1 MIIGI
6 PKEIKQDEYRV
17 GITPSGVDLLS
28 SSGHRVL
35 IETGAGIGSGYTDD
49 DYIASGADIIKD
61 KVRLFKDSEMIIKVK
76 EPLPSEYKLFK
87 EGQIVFT
94 YFHFSSNKELTQ
106 AMLDRKVISVAY
118 ETMETE
124 KGELPLLAPMS
135 EIAGKMAGQLAA
147 QYLDINRGGSGKLIG
162 GLTGVAPAKIVVIG
176 AGSAGAS
183 AAKICSGMGGDVK
196 LFDINIE
203 KLKSLEGHVEKNI
216 HLLYSSPHDLFESI
230 EEADV
235 IIGAVY
241 IPGARAPKIISRKTV
256 ESLKPRTVIIDV
268 CIDQGGCI
276 ETSRPTTHSDP
287 TFEIGGVVHYC
298 VANMPGAFPKT
309 STLALTNATL
319 KYAADIANKGF
330 NRAITEDR
338 VLAKG
343 LNTYL
348 GKVTCMPVAEA
359 HGLKY
364 FPIEGIDI
372 KKAS

>member
-6 PKEIKQDEYRV
+6 PKEIKKDEYRV
-17 GITPSGVDLLS
+17 AITPSGADLLKK
-28 SSGHRVL
+28 SGHKIL
-35 IETGAGIGSGYTDD
+35 IEEGSGIGSGFSDD
-49 DYIASGADIIKD
+49 DYTSSGAEIIKD
-61 KVRLFKDSEMIIKVK
+61 KKELFNDSEMIVKVK
-76 EPLPSEYKLFK
+76 EPLPSEYEFFK
-87 EGQIVFT
+87 KGQIVYT
-94 YFHFSSNKELTQ
+94 YFHFSSNKELTE
-106 AMLDRKVISVAY
+106 AMLKREVISVAY
-118 ETMETE
+118 ETIETE

-183 AAKICSGMGGDVK
+183 AARICSGMGGDVK
-196 LFDINIE
+196 LFDINIS
-203 KLKSLEGHVEKNI
+203 KLKSLEGLVEKNI
-216 HLLYSSPHDLFESI
+216 HLLYSSPYDLFQSI

-241 IPGARAPKIISRKTV
+241 IPGAKAPKIISKKTV
-256 ESLKPRTVIIDV
+256 KALRPRTVIIDV

-287 TFEIGGVVHYC
+287 TFEIDGVLHYC
-298 VANMPGAFPKT
+298 VANMPGAFPRT
-309 STLALTNATL
+309 STSALTNATI
-319 KYAADIANKGF
+319 KFAADIANKGID
-330 NRAITEDR
+330 NAIYDDN

-343 LNTYL
+343 INTYL
-348 GKVTCMPVAEA
+348 GKVTCRPVAEA
-359 HGLKY
+359 HGFEY
-364 FPIEGIDI
+364 FPLKEVAF